1 MKRGDLAGGNMRA
14 LKTLILMAAV
24 FSAALCQAGGLTKAV
39 SVNDFFMSKSLS
51 MQSYLSKALDVKTE
65 GGDLRDDIYEFHSK
79 SPSKAFLMSLIV
91 PGAGQYYNG
100 SKIKAGSFLG
110 VDALLWAGYLIY
122 HGKGVTREKDYKAFA
137 DLHYLAGDFFRWWD
151 GLDTSVTNVF
161 SHRIYPDPNDTINH
175 GAIKTR
181 EYYENIGKY
190 DQFQVGWDD
199 IGTNFPPP
207 GTPGGNPNSGYT
219 SPHRGTYLNMR
230 KQSNDYFSNAK
241 TLAMVSIGNHLVS
254 AFEAAIGARRF
265 NRSGKQYSLDIE
277 SRNINGRIVPF
288 AMVNTIF

>member
-1 MKRGDLAGGNMRA
+1 MRA
-14 LKTLILMAAV
+14 FKALIFVAVV
-24 FSAALCQAGGLTKAV
+24 FSAALCHAGGLTKAV
-39 SVNDFFMSKSLS
+39 SVNEFFLSKSLS

-65 GGDLRDDIYEFHSK
+65 GGNLRDDIYEFHSK
-79 SPSKAFLMSLIV
+79 SPSKAFFMSLII

-110 VDALLWAGYLIY
+110 VDAILWTGYLIY
-122 HGKGVTREKDYKAFA
+122 HGKGVTREKDYKAYA
-137 DLHYLAGDFFRWWD
+137 DQHYLASVYFNWWE

-161 SHRIYPDPNDTINH
+161 SHRIYHDNAGNP
-175 GAIKTR
+175 IKTR
-181 EYYENIGKY
+181 EYYENVGKY

-199 IGTNFPPP
+199 IGINFPPP
-207 GTPGGNPNSGYT
+207 GTPGGNPNSGVI
-219 SPHRGTYLNMR
+219 SEHRGTYLNMR

-241 TLAMVSIGNHLVS
+241 RLAMISIGNHLVS

-277 SRNINGRIVPF
+277 SRNINGQIVPF
-288 AMVNTIF
+288 AMINTIF

>member
-1 MKRGDLAGGNMRA
+1 MRA

-79 SPSKAFLMSLIV
+79 SPSKAFFMSLII

-122 HGKGVTREKDYKAFA
+122 HGKGVTREKDYKTFA
-137 DLHYLAGDFFRWWD
+137 DQHYLSSVFFNWWD

-161 SHRIYPDPNDTINH
+161 SHRIYQDSSGNPLR
-175 GAIKTR
+175 TR

-199 IGTNFPPP
+199 IGINIPPP
-207 GTPGGNPNSGYT
+207 GTPGGNPNSGT
-219 SPHRGTYLNMR
+219 ISEHRGAYLNMR
-230 KQSNDYFSNAK
+230 KQSNDYFANAK

-265 NRSGKQYSLDIE
+265 NRSGKQYSLNIE